1 MNVNHDRLRPLVLC
15 ADDYGIA
22 PGVGRGIRALAA
34 AGRLS
39 ATSCMTLFP
48 EWAAEADRLG
58 DVAPRIDVG
67 LHVTLTDHA
76 PIGPMPGLA
85 PAGRMPPLARLIRR
99 AHLGRIDV
107 AEIAGEIERQ
117 LDAFEAALGRSPDF
131 VDGHQHV
138 HLLPGIR
145 DAVLG
150 LFGRRLDRRSTWLRS
165 CAEPAGRIL
174 RRRVDAP
181 RALVIAAL
189 GRPLDRVAGGA
200 GVAMN
205 RGFAGVTSFHQSRLV
220 DGDFAAYLSHPGER
234 PLVMCHPGE
243 PDAILA
249 TRDPVAGARAE
260 ELAYLAGDRFAAL
273 LDARRMTLARGPR
286 HQGHGFPSSP
296 AAGV

>member
-1 MNVNHDRLRPLVLC
+1 MSVNLHQRRALVLC

-22 PGVGRGIRALAA
+22 PGVGRGIRALAV

-48 EWAAEADRLG
+48 EWAVEADRLG
-58 DVAPRIDVG
+58 ELAGRIDVG

-76 PIGPMPGLA
+76 PVGAMPGLA
-85 PAGRMPPLARLIRR
+85 PAGRMPALGRLIRL

-117 LDAFEAALGRSPDF
+117 LDAFEAALGRAPDF
-131 VDGHQHV
+131 LDGHQHV

-145 DAVLG
+145 EAVLG
-150 LFGRRLDRRSTWLRS
+150 LFGRRLDRRTTWLRS
-165 CAEPAGRIL
+165 CAESAARIL

-189 GRPLDRVAGGA
+189 ARPLDRTADAAGL
-200 GVAMN
+200 AMN
-205 RGFAGVTSFHQSRLV
+205 RGFTGVTSFHRGRSV
-220 DGDFAAYLSHPGER
+220 DGDFAAYLSHGGDR

-243 PDAILA
+243 PDEILA
-249 TRDPVAGARAE
+249 ARDPVAGPRAD

-286 HQGHGFPSSP
+286 L
-296 AAGV
+296 